1 MLCAVSYTSS
11 GLPRPFKLP
20 SRPDLSLCILLLTLV
35 ELCFGRYLGRE
46 SVVVVVLSCQF
57 QLQIILRAS
66 LDITALSR
74 MEEAVV
80 VDHTRELSTQ

>member
-1 MLCAVSYTSS
+1 MRSFYGNLRRYCTMY
-11 GLPRPFKLP
+11 
-20 SRPDLSLCILLLTLV
+20 CILLLTLV

-46 SVVVVVLSCQF
+46 SVVVAARIISAAIFSCR
-57 QLQIILRAS
+57 LHLRAS